1 MASSRA
7 GVGAGACFAQVFE
20 RECAAL
26 LPRLLHAPGM
36 LTGMASLPSR
46 SLANPLVEL
55 LRQQVHGGAPA
66 APPHPQP
73 SRKSK
78 AKAGAC
84 SHVAAGPSGLEALLQ
99 GMLQQAG
106 IAEQEPVASLA
117 VGLADHEQQ
126 QRLQASCQLPPTSQQ
141 QLEQR
146 AQGLQHLLMG
156 IKALQF
162 ALGAHGFTPLSACA
176 SASTA
181 VPSQQE
187 VPQPGAAATTSRQGP
202 DTLNAP
208 GALRGQ
214 VQAVLSF
221 MVNTLTTLAP
231 SELRKTYMRYS
242 VDLLATLLSPTD
254 AGGASSYGSS
264 SLHDKGLSGRGGAAA
279 SQEVAHALQLAGPS
293 LLASLAMLDCAGAA
307 SGASVPVASAAGA
320 AATAAAKHR
329 RPCNG
334 SRQQGLGSVG
344 VLVLDAVGLL
354 LDRSMPCS
362 PNPSTHDLHGPHISQ
377 GSAWACDPSVP
388 TSSPSPALV
397 SRPDAAQALLQHMV
411 AASPLLGQLVM
422 VACAAAL
429 HRSTAQL
436 VQALS
441 PAAQAGQAREANGSG
456 MAASRSM
463 LLAGAATEFEAAHF
477 RFSLLVRISKQGQY
491 QRSTCADHL
500 LVHRCF
506 ASH

>member
-1 MASSRA
+1 M
-7 GVGAGACFAQVFE
+7 FE

-26 LPRLLHAPGM
+26 LPRLRHAPGM

-55 LRQQVHGGAPA
+55 LRQQVHGEAPA

-78 AKAGAC
+78 SKAGAC
-84 SHVAAGPSGLEALLQ
+84 RHGAAGPSGLEALLQ

-117 VGLADHEQQ
+117 VGLADHEEQ
-126 QRLQASCQLPPTSQQ
+126 QRLHASCQLPPTSQQ

-162 ALGAHGFTPLSACA
+162 ALGAHEFNPLSAYA
-176 SASTA
+176 GAGTTI
-181 VPSQQE
+181 PSQQE
-187 VPQPGAAATTSRQGP
+187 APQPGAAATASRHGP

-242 VDLLATLLSPTD
+242 VDLLATLLSLRD
-254 AGGASSYGSS
+254 VGGTSSYGSS
-264 SLHDKGLSGRGGAAA
+264 GLHDKGLSGRGGAPA

-293 LLASLAMLDCAGAA
+293 LLASLAMLDCGDKA
-307 SGASVPVASAAGA
+307 SGNSVPAAPAAGA
-320 AATAAAKHR
+320 AATAASAQTSRWFVAKHR
-329 RPCNG
+329 RHYNG
-334 SRQQGLGSVG
+334 SQQQALGSIG

-354 LDRSMPCS
+354 LDRSMPSS
-362 PNPSTHDLHGPHISQ
+362 PTPSTHGLHGLHIPQ

-441 PAAQAGQAREANGSG
+441 PAAQAGQAREANGSD

-477 RFSLLVRISKQGQY
+477 RFSLLVRISMQG
-491 QRSTCADHL
+491 
-500 LVHRCF
+500 
-506 ASH
+506 